1 LRIILFIKVEQA
13 KPENI
18 Y

>member
-1 LRIILFIKVEQA
+1 MK

-18 Y
+18 YKQK